1 MGAGSDSG
9 FNRNLLAAKP
19 KAVPDMHMLFRLATA
34 LSLVL
39 CASAAQALNKAEE
52 SRLVNVQGDMFPNL
66 VGKELRRYA
75 LLSVKDGR
83 LRAIPMQFVERTL
96 EGFPYFATD
105 DSVKAA
111 GNANL
116 LDATDQL
123 VFQLDDTGPRF
134 TGRSMQRLYAEI
146 EVMTSDGPR
155 YAYVADPGF
164 LQNNRL
170 LTKYDERA
178 GVIGTDWYELE
189 VDPENMN
196 IWKDF
201 FFRTYTAT
209 EGKKKRT
216 LLDTMKVK
224 LSSGVF
230 TKNNRIT
237 LDNRNLDTKII
248 EIRRGQV
255 QTEVF
260 ARVHVEV
267 ARVPFLTVLMYYVI
281 QPRQTEIYAKFKIPV
296 VAEAVAEQPSVSM
309 AIDGNRLEGGKLWTS
324 WGFDEPVITD
334 GRMDNA
340 EAALMARA
348 VPSDKSWLLYDTE
361 QGFAVLA
368 DMEFRRGFDTP
379 LKMVYKD
386 SRRDEDPPE
395 RFIGQWPNVGF
406 QLDNVP
412 IGKEFFLKATLAFND
427 TIGNMTPRDYAAQ
440 FLAPL
445 KVKVYP
451 AAQ

>member
-1 MGAGSDSG
+1 MHTIFRRVLTLAL
-9 FNRNLLAAKP
+9 LLAATNS
-19 KAVPDMHMLFRLATA
+19 LALT
-34 LSLVL
+34 
-39 CASAAQALNKAEE
+39 KAEE
-52 SRLVNVQGDMFPNL
+52 SRLVNVNGDQFPNL

-75 LLSVKDGR
+75 LLSVSNGR

-96 EGFPYFATD
+96 EGFPYFSTD
-105 DSVKAA
+105 TSVQPS
-111 GNANL
+111 GNPNT

-123 VFQLDDTGPRF
+123 VFQLEDTGPRF
-134 TGRSMQRLYAEI
+134 SGRSMQRLYAEI
-146 EVMTSDGPR
+146 EVQTSDGPR
-155 YAYVADPGF
+155 YAYLADPGF

-170 LTKYDERA
+170 LTKFDERS
-178 GVIGTDWYELE
+178 GIIGTDWYELE
-189 VDPENMN
+189 VDPNNMN

-201 FFRTYTAT
+201 FFRGYTAT

-230 TKNNRIT
+230 SKSNRIT

-267 ARVPFLTVLMYYVI
+267 AKVPFLTVLMYYVI
-281 QPRQTEIYAKFKIPV
+281 QPRQTEIYAKFKIPL
-296 VAEAVAEQPSVSM
+296 VAEAVAEEPSVSM

-340 EAALMARA
+340 EHALLARK
-348 VPSDKSWLLYDTE
+348 VPNDNSWLLYDTE
-361 QGFAVLA
+361 QGFSVLA
-368 DMEFRRGFDTP
+368 GMEFRQGFDTP
-379 LKMVYKD
+379 LKMIYKD
-386 SRRDEDPPE
+386 SRRDEDLPE

-427 TIGNMTPRDYAAQ
+427 NIGRMTPRDYATK
-440 FLAPL
+440 FLEPL

-451 AAQ
+451 ALQ

>member
-1 MGAGSDSG
+1 
-9 FNRNLLAAKP
+9 
-19 KAVPDMHMLFRLATA
+19 MHMLSRLIAA
-34 LSLVL
+34 LVFV
-39 CASAAQALNKAEE
+39 AAAPEALALTKAEE
-52 SRLVNVQGDMFPNL
+52 SRLVTVAGDQFPNL

-96 EGFPYFATD
+96 DGFPYFATD
-105 DSVKAA
+105 DSVKSP
-111 GNANL
+111 GNPNT
-116 LDATDQL
+116 LDPTDQL
-123 VFQLDDTGPRF
+123 VFQLEDTGPRF
-134 TGRSMQRLYAEI
+134 SGRSMQRLYAEI
-146 EVMTSDGPR
+146 EIQTSDGPR

-189 VDPENMN
+189 VDPTNMN
-196 IWKDF
+196 IWRDF
-201 FFRTYTAT
+201 FFRTYTAMD
-209 EGKKKRT
+209 GKKKRT

-230 TKNNRIT
+230 SKNNRIT

-281 QPRQTEIYAKFKIPV
+281 QPRQTEIYAKFKIPL
-296 VAEAVAEQPSVSM
+296 VAEAVAEQPAVSM

-334 GRMDNA
+334 GRMDNS
-340 EAALMARA
+340 EHALMARP
-348 VPSDKSWLLYDTE
+348 VPNDRSWLLYDTE
-361 QGFAVLA
+361 QGFSVLA
-368 DMEFRRGFDTP
+368 NMEFRQGFDTP

-427 TIGNMTPRDYAAQ
+427 NLGGLAPRDYATQ
-440 FLAPL
+440 FVTPL

-451 AAQ
+451 AMQ

>member
-1 MGAGSDSG
+1 MRTLLGPLAG
-9 FNRNLLAAKP
+9 LLL
-19 KAVPDMHMLFRLATA
+19 MTTA
-34 LSLVL
+34 LPAV
-39 CASAAQALNKAEE
+39 ALTKAEE
-52 SRLVNVQGDMFPNL
+52 ARLVTVNGDQFTHL
-66 VGKELRRYA
+66 VGTELRRYA

-83 LRAIPMQFVERTL
+83 LRAIPLQFTERTP

-105 DSVKAA
+105 EAASRA

-123 VFQLDDTGPRF
+123 IFQLEDTGPRF
-134 TGRSMQRLYAEI
+134 RGRAMQKLYAEI
-146 EVMTSDGPR
+146 EIQTSEGPR
-155 YAYVADPGF
+155 YAYLADPGF

-170 LTKYDERA
+170 LAKYDERA

-189 VDPENMN
+189 VEPDNLN

-201 FFRTYTAT
+201 FFRTYTVT

-237 LDNRNLDTKII
+237 LDNRNLDTTVL

-255 QTEVF
+255 QTEIF
-260 ARVHVEV
+260 AKAQVEV
-267 ARVPFLTVLMYYVI
+267 ARVPVLTVHMYYVI
-281 QPRQTEIYAKFKIPV
+281 QPRQTEIYARFKIPT
-296 VAEAVAEQPSVSM
+296 VARAVLEQPAVSM

-324 WGFDEPVITD
+324 WGPEEPMITD
-334 GRMDNA
+334 GRLDNA
-340 EAALMARA
+340 EATLLGLA
-348 VPSDKSWLLYDTE
+348 VPRDRNWLLYDTG
-361 QGFAVLA
+361 QGFMVLA
-368 DMEFRRGFDTP
+368 GMEFKQGFDIP
-379 LKMVYKD
+379 MSLVYKD
-386 SRRDEDPPE
+386 SRRDEDLPE

-406 QLDNVP
+406 SLDNVP
-412 IGKEFFLKATLAFND
+412 IGHEFFFKATLAFND
-427 TIGNMTPRDYAAQ
+427 TLGRMTPRDYAGA

-445 KVKVYP
+445 QVKVYP
-451 AAQ
+451 AAN